1 VYLNG
6 SHLSPADFTATNGSD
21 VVLGVAA
28 SADDVCDIISYT
40 PFEVA
45 DATFTGDF
53 KVDGTTFNV
62 DSSNNR
68 IGVGTASP
76 ASDLHLV
83 SSTSGDPEIRIEG
96 SGTANGIITFLG
108 SGHTNPAV
116 GLRYISS
123 GDSVGHL
130 AFFANGTS
138 SSTLSERF
146 RISADGSLSTPTAGT
161 SNFRAGVNAGNSI
174 LSGGNYNVVVGDDAG
189 TALTTGDQNVAIGF
203 QASKNQTTSARNTVV
218 GNQAAYGNLTGAEN
232 VYIGYGSGPN
242 GVVNATA
249 DSSVAVGAF
258 SLTALTTGDN
268 NTAIGYKTG
277 LAVTTGVGNS
287 ITGANAGL
295 ALSSGNYNTAVG
307 LQALSTETVG
317 AASTAIGAGALQR
330 QILGNTNDSN
340 NVGVGYVAGTKV
352 TTGTNNVLLGRA
364 AYNVTTGNDNI
375 AIGTN
380 SLSTE
385 STGQRGIAIGTN
397 ALATQNFT
405 GGQTTYNVAIGYNAG
420 QSITTGETNTL
431 IGGLCCDS
439 MQTNEEMTAVGY
451 NLAATSQTGRAREIV
466 IGSNGTGGGSNTA
479 RFITSG
485 GSATLNIDGSDTSW
499 AAASDSRLKKEV
511 ANSTVGLEFIKDLR
525 PVTFKWNAKNAIAN
539 SLPQYDADS
548 SDPVYG
554 EGKAHHGFIAQ
565 EVKTVIDA
573 HSDVVNGHNIW
584 VEDPNGTQQVA
595 PSALVPMLVK
605 AIQEQN
611 ALIEALT
618 ARITTLEG

>member
-1 VYLNG
+1 MSGYIGSTPVPQATQHRESFTCTEGQTTFNTAGYTAQFVDVYLNG

-21 VVLGVAA
+21 VVLAVAA

-161 SNFRAGVNAGNSI
+161 SNVRFGVNAGNSI
-174 LSGGNYNVVVGDDAG
+174 LDGGNYNVCVGDEAG
-189 TALTTGDQNVAIGF
+189 TTLSTGDDSVLIGYAAGDAISTGTQNVAIGSN
-203 QASKNQTTSARNTVV
+203 AL
-218 GNQAAYGNLTGAEN
+218 GTG
-232 VYIGYGSGPN
+232 VT
-242 GVVNATA
+242 ATNN
-249 DSSVAVGAF
+249 VAVGRA
-258 SLTALTTGDN
+258 SMAATLGSENTAVGVNTLAANQGGSHSVAIGSAALTAQNPSSGNVDFHNVAVGSQAGKAINTGIQNVLIGGLAGDALTTGSSNVAVGYAALTSDDVGQHN
-268 NTAIGYKTG
+268 VAIGRE
-277 LAVTTGVGNS
+277 
-287 ITGANAGL
+287 
-295 ALSSGNYNTAVG
+295 ALSNQNISTAANTYNTAVG
-307 LQALSTETVG
+307 S
-317 AASTAIGAGALQR
+317 AAGQTL
-330 QILGNTNDSN
+330 
-340 NVGVGYVAGTKV
+340 
-352 TTGTNNVLLGRA
+352 
-364 AYNVTTGNDNI
+364 
-375 AIGTN
+375 
-380 SLSTE
+380 
-385 STGQRGIAIGTN
+385 STGQ
-397 ALATQNFT
+397 
-405 GGQTTYNVAIGYNAG
+405 Y
-420 QSITTGETNTL
+420 NTL
-431 IGGLCCDS
+431 IGGLCADS
-439 MQTNEEMTAVGY
+439 MQTNDEMTAVGY

-525 PVTFKWNAKNAIAN
+525 PVTFKWNAKNAIAD

-618 ARITTLEG
+618 VRVTELEG